1 MPTALSSTLRTTT
14 INVKSIKQYNKK
26 ERNPKKKS
34 GEQGEGTELSRH
46 SRFNIIIYIIF
57 HSPKTSLQPRA
68 RVVCEKYK
76 NRPPN
81 VREKRINDLQ
91 TCSVR
96 STQVAQNT
104 ARAFNRRIP
113 ICVYLY
119 YIPWSCRTVRPF
131 HLSPLRATPTFMVNA
146 GWRGGPLSAGKNE
159 RGMKRSRWI
168 KKPCPKKN
176 QHRLRRRLQFYVSIG
191 FR

>member
-1 MPTALSSTLRTTT
+1 M
-14 INVKSIKQYNKK
+14 
-26 ERNPKKKS
+26 
-34 GEQGEGTELSRH
+34 
-46 SRFNIIIYIIF
+46 YIIF
-57 HSPKTSLQPRA
+57 HSPKTFQQPRA

-96 STQVAQNT
+96 STQVAHNT

-113 ICVYLY
+113 ICVYLS
-119 YIPWSCRTVRPF
+119 YIIYHGRAE
-131 HLSPLRATPTFMVNA
+131 LSDLFTCHPSGQPQPPCTWYIRIMRYAVIRLGLRAEGQA

-159 RGMKRSRWI
+159 RGMKRSRRI
-168 KKPCPKKN
+168 IKNRVPKKKPASFTTTVAVLCFDRFSLTLLCTRILNIVK
-176 QHRLRRRLQFYVSIG
+176 YIMYIM
-191 FR
+191 